1 MTVPLS
7 DEVASSEPVELIE
20 RKESGDLCACMTFAT
35 VKVRVEKRRTSP
47 DWCWEEVDDDATAVP
62 ALELEDEKPLAVV
75 ARDMGDGTG
84 EGYAK

>member
-47 DWCWEEVDDDATAVP
+47 DWC
-62 ALELEDEKPLAVV
+62 
-75 ARDMGDGTG
+75 
-84 EGYAK
+84 